1 MRLLVIG
8 GSDAGISAALR
19 AHELEP
25 EVAIDLV
32 LADAFPNYS
41 ICGLPFFLSGET
53 PDWHM
58 LAHRTTFDGIT
69 IHPEHRAERIDLAKR
84 KVYVTHSAG
93 AREFSYDRLLLG
105 TGARPRQLSI
115 PGEELPGV
123 FLLHTMNDS
132 FRVNDFLEEAK
143 PKRAVIVGAG
153 YIGLEMADA
162 LTHRGI
168 EVTVISRPATT
179 LPTVDAPLGEKVATE
194 LRKHGVDVLASTE
207 VREITQAGDHLRV
220 LTSVGYRDCEMVLV
234 AAGVIP
240 NTILGEQAGFP
251 TGEGGA
257 LRVDRQMR
265 TGVPDVFVA
274 GDCGETWHRLLER
287 NIYLPLGTTAHKQGR
302 VAGENMLGG
311 SREFAGSLGTQVVKI
326 FDLVI
331 ARTGLREHE
340 ARAAGRAPYTTDIV
354 VNDHKAYY
362 PGATPIQIRVTADRE
377 SGKLLG
383 AQMIGAYKAEV
394 AKRIDIFATALFHR
408 MTVDQV
414 SDLDLSYTPPLSSPW
429 DPVQMACQAWSNT
442 YHPNSGGVHV

>member
-58 LAHRTTFDGIT
+58 LAHRTTFEGIT
-69 IHPEHRAERIDLAKR
+69 IHPEQRAERIDGANR

-93 AREFSYDRLLLG
+93 SREFSYDRLLLG
-105 TGARPRQLSI
+105 TGARPRRLNI
-115 PGEELPGV
+115 PGETLPGV
-123 FLLHTMNDS
+123 FLLHTTNDS
-132 FRVNDFLEEAK
+132 FLVHDFLERTR

-179 LPTVDAPLGEKVATE
+179 LPTVDAPLGETIAAE
-194 LRKHGVDVLASTE
+194 LRTHGVDVLTSAE
-207 VREITQAGDHLRV
+207 VSEIKQQGDYLRV
-220 LTSVGYRDCEMVLV
+220 LTSAGHRDCEMVLV

-240 NTILGEQAGFP
+240 NTTLGEQAGLA

-257 LRVDRQMR
+257 LRVDRQMH
-265 TGVPDVFVA
+265 TSVPDVFVA
-274 GDCGETWHRLLER
+274 GDCGETWHRLLGR

-340 ARAAGRAPYTTDIV
+340 ARAAGYAPCTTDIV

-362 PGATPIQIRVTADRE
+362 PGATPIQVRVTADRD

-394 AKRIDIFATALFHR
+394 SKRIDIFATALFHG

-429 DPVQMACQAWSNT
+429 DPVQIACQAWSNT
-442 YHPNSGGVHV
+442 HNPVSGGVHV

>member
-132 FRVNDFLEEAK
+132 FRVNDFSGGGQTK
-143 PKRAVIVGAG
+143 AG
-153 YIGLEMADA
+153 CDC
-162 LTHRGI
+162 R
-168 EVTVISRPATT
+168 SR
-179 LPTVDAPLGEKVATE
+179 L
-194 LRKHGVDVLASTE
+194 H
-207 VREITQAGDHLRV
+207 
-220 LTSVGYRDCEMVLV
+220 
-234 AAGVIP
+234 
-240 NTILGEQAGFP
+240 
-251 TGEGGA
+251 
-257 LRVDRQMR
+257 R
-265 TGVPDVFVA
+265 TGDGGCTDPP
-274 GDCGETWHRLLER
+274 R
-287 NIYLPLGTTAHKQGR
+287 NRSHCHKPSSNHPPHGR
-302 VAGENMLGG
+302 CAIG
-311 SREFAGSLGTQVVKI
+311 RE
-326 FDLVI
+326 
-331 ARTGLREHE
+331 
-340 ARAAGRAPYTTDIV
+340 GR
-354 VNDHKAYY
+354 H
-362 PGATPIQIRVTADRE
+362 
-377 SGKLLG
+377 
-383 AQMIGAYKAEV
+383 
-394 AKRIDIFATALFHR
+394 
-408 MTVDQV
+408 
-414 SDLDLSYTPPLSSPW
+414 
-429 DPVQMACQAWSNT
+429 
-442 YHPNSGGVHV
+442 